1 MKAMVFLYFSL
12 KGADGGDS
20 AKSICNQ
27 MSLYWQ
33 VEWWIDYP
41 TYSHYFGI
49 KKRHSHEILCD
60 VTVQYECM
68 YILFIDR
75 FRWLRVYVPSFINL
89 RPDLGNIFLYK
100 FFTKILKI
108 IWRRFIHLGNIML
121 IFFIFYGNNEKM
133 HRMIYEENF

>member
-1 MKAMVFLYFSL
+1 MICQRTGVWRISQMYSRPGCCVYKSYGSSAFSQ

-60 VTVQYECM
+60 VSVQYECM

-108 IWRRFIHLGNIML
+108 IW
-121 IFFIFYGNNEKM
+121 K
-133 HRMIYEENF
+133 IYTFG